1 MRKNQHQQQPD
12 ALLKR
17 RVRINEGLAYG
28 GEQGEITAAAG
39 KGRYQVW
46 IDGAGSEVEVAMG
59 DFTVLPQDGAATGGH
74 LVEADPHLVA
84 FSHTNPRRRRGL
96 DIDSLNALAASIKA
110 QGLAQ
115 PILVRPLPGTRA
127 EDTFAEREPGRPLP
141 VYELVCGERRLRA
154 CRQAGLEAIPMLVRE
169 LTDDQALELQL
180 VENIEREDLDP
191 MEEAEGFA
199 LLRDKLGYTGDQIAE
214 RIGRGKGKDYVYKTM
229 KLLALTPE
237 SREAMYDG
245 HLGRSTGLLVARYEP
260 DRQADVVAYIKSL
273 ATSSE
278 PAPFREVAPK
288 VFKRFNLMLREAKF
302 DTQDATLVP
311 ACGSCTTCPKR
322 TGSQAG
328 LFGDGEDDEDSCTDP
343 DCFEGKRLAHIE
355 RVKAQAAKDGF
366 KVLDDEETKRALPTP
381 YYRHPFGYALLSD
394 VAYTEQGN
402 DGTEREVTFE
412 DALRSMG
419 KKAPKPRILINPHTG
434 EAMKVIT
441 QELADKLA
449 PDDEAPAAAG
459 AFDRATK
466 RGKYDDRP
474 DTHKALDDHQVHRA
488 VLIRMFDA
496 VRARERTAEELRL
509 AVEQL
514 IVGQE
519 GTEQMQAYLGW
530 PSADDTELVAD
541 DFEQEQ
547 RARIAAMP
555 PEQLGQVL
563 AMAVIEVCMNSY
575 GTSLTR
581 ERQVQLAEGYG
592 IDILAVRDKVAED
605 LQAQDDAQAED
616 EHEEEGAEA

>member
-17 RVRINEGLAYG
+17 RVRINEGRAYG

-96 DIDSLNALAASIKA
+96 DINSLNALAASIKA

-154 CRQAGLEAIPMLVRE
+154 CRQAGLDAIPMLVRD

-199 LLRDKLGYTGDQIAE
+199 LLRDKLGYTGEQIAE

-260 DRQADVVAYIKSL
+260 ARQADVVAYIKSL
-273 ATSSE
+273 ATGGE

-288 VFKRFNLMLREAKF
+288 VFKRFNLVLSQAVF
-302 DTQDATLVP
+302 AIADATLVP
-311 ACGSCTTCPKR
+311 ASGACTACPKR
-322 TGSQAG
+322 TGAQAG

-343 DCFEGKRLAHIE
+343 DCFEGKRQAHIE

-366 KVLDDEETKRALPTP
+366 KVIDDEEAKRALPTP
-381 YYRHPFGYALLSD
+381 YYRHPFGYTPLSE
-394 VAYTEQGN
+394 VAYTETGN

-412 DALRSMG
+412 DALRAMG

-434 EAMKVIT
+434 EAIKVIT
-441 QELADKLA
+441 QELADKLQ
-449 PDDEAPAAAG
+449 PEEETRNPAD

-466 RGKYDDRP
+466 RGKYDERP

-496 VRARERTAEELRL
+496 VRTRERTVEELRL

-519 GTEQMQAYLGW
+519 GTEQMQEYLGW

-547 RARIAAMP
+547 RDRIAAMP

-563 AMAVIEVCMNSY
+563 AMAVIEICMNSY

-581 ERQVQLAEGYG
+581 VRQVDLAMSYG